1 VDLADFDHNAVFAS
15 FLAESEEGLDLMEQ
29 ALLHM
34 ESNPSEPEVLHNIFR
49 VAHSLKGNA
58 ASLELNELAG
68 FAHVV
73 EDLLEVF
80 RGQMAAPG
88 PELISLLL
96 KAVDELRGMVASSFT
111 APQGLTFE
119 QQELRKKIAVEVVK
133 RSKRVVTAGA
143 VSGDSA
149 VAVKPDAL
157 PANHRTLRADVG
169 KLDHML
175 NLTGEI
181 VIAQG
186 RLRRMIERLDT
197 EPGREILEM
206 HREAER
212 LYMELQNEVMSIRM
226 VPVGPLFRQ
235 LIRTVRDL
243 AKSHGK
249 LARLEVVGGDVEV
262 DTTVLEQLKDPLLHL
277 VRNAID
283 HGLEKPAVRQS
294 QGKNPCGVIR
304 LTAAHSGGNI
314 IVKMQDD
321 GSGFDRKRI
330 LEKARRL
337 GLWSGKDELR
347 DQDVCH
353 LVLQPG
359 FSTAESVTD
368 LSGRGVGLDVV
379 RRNIDS
385 IRGTVEI
392 SSPAGK
398 GSTVTIRLPLTLAI
412 IEGFQVKVGAET
424 FIVPL
429 EHVTE
434 CMELPAQS
442 GADPRNIDSRN
453 HDSSNQDSSNQDSRN
468 YDSRNQEASGVLS
481 LRGAA
486 LPYVRLRRVFRLSG
500 QPAKRENIVVVK
512 INEFHAGIAVDELL
526 GGMQTVVK
534 PLGRAL
540 RTVPGIAGSTVLG
553 DGRVGLILDVPGL
566 LRGLMHSALQA
577 QA

>member
-1 VDLADFDHNAVFAS
+1 MDLADFDRHAVFAS

-29 ALLHM
+29 ALLQM
-34 ESNPSEPEVLHNIFR
+34 ESNPAEPEVLHNIFR

-58 ASLELNELAG
+58 ASLELNDLAG

-73 EDLLEVF
+73 EDLLEIF
-80 RGQMAAPG
+80 RGQKAVPS

-96 KAVDELRGMVASSFT
+96 KAVDELRGMVANAAS
-111 APQGLTFE
+111 APQSLTPE
-119 QQELRKKIAVEVVK
+119 QQELRKKIALQVEK
-133 RSKRVVTAGA
+133 RSKRVVNAGV
-143 VSGDSA
+143 VSGDSTAA
-149 VAVKPDAL
+149 VRPDLL
-157 PANHRTLRADVG
+157 PAAQRTLRAEVG

-186 RLRRMIERLDT
+186 RLRRMIERLNT
-197 EPGREILEM
+197 EQGRAILEM

-249 LARLEVVGGDVEV
+249 LARLEVVGGEVEV
-262 DTTVLEQLKDPLLHL
+262 DTTVFEQLKDPLLHL

-283 HGLEKPAVRQS
+283 HGLENPAVRQS

-314 IVKMQDD
+314 IVQMQDD
-321 GSGFDRKRI
+321 GAGFDRKLI
-330 LEKARRL
+330 LDKARRL
-337 GLWSGKDELR
+337 GLWSGKEELR
-347 DQDVCH
+347 DQDVYD

-392 SSPAGK
+392 SSTAGK
-398 GSTVTIRLPLTLAI
+398 GSVVTIRLPLTLAI
-412 IEGFQVKVGAET
+412 IEGFQVRVGAET
-424 FIVPL
+424 FVVPL

-442 GADPRNIDSRN
+442 GMDSRN
-453 HDSSNQDSSNQDSRN
+453 L
-468 YDSRNQEASGVLS
+468 ETSGVLS
-481 LRGAA
+481 LRGRA
-486 LPYVRLRRVFRLSG
+486 LPYVRLRRVFSLSG

-540 RTVPGIAGSTVLG
+540 RAVPGIAGSTVLG

-566 LRGLMHSALQA
+566 LRGVMHTALQA